1 MFWTDWG
8 TVPKIER
15 ADMNGHG
22 QTTIVSG
29 DLSWPNGLVIDEA
42 SQTLFWADAGLDKI
56 ETSDL
61 TVKYKVCFF
70 YTFFLFFIFFDKL
83 GLMIDIRL
91 LTGRWTPCI
100 AQFFAR
106 ESSLFPCHFE

>member
-61 TVKYKVCFF
+61 TVKHIVCFF
-70 YTFFLFFIFFDKL
+70 LYFFPFF
-83 GLMIDIRL
+83 
-91 LTGRWTPCI
+91 
-100 AQFFAR
+100 
-106 ESSLFPCHFE
+106 HFLINLVS